1 MISEEE
7 LLLRQ
12 RLVSLVKEAEMIALE
27 LSNLSYPVE
36 LEALYRELSNYLY
49 YEEKQGLIKL

>member
-36 LEALYRELSNYLY
+36 LEALYRELSNYHY